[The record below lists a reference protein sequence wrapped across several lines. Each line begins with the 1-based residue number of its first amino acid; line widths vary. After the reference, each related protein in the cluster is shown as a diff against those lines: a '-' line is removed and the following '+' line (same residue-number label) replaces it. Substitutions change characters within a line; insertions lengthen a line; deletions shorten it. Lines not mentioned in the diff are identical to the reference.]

1 MVSWLGF
8 WVWVVG
14 LLVGEDDTWS
24 LVVSLR
30 LRVGLVKIG
39 KMGWRV
45 WWWWLMVV
53 IVVVVGG
60 DKRGVELQAIC
71 VIRLKIKL

>member
-1 MVSWLGF
+1 
-8 WVWVVG
+8 
-14 LLVGEDDTWS
+14 
-24 LVVSLR
+24 
-30 LRVGLVKIG
+30 LRVDLVKIG

-45 WWWWLMVV
+45 WWWWLM
-53 IVVVVGG
+53 VVVGG

>member
-1 MVSWLGF
+1 
-8 WVWVVG
+8 VW
-14 LLVGEDDTWS
+14 
-24 LVVSLR
+24 
-30 LRVGLVKIG
+30 
-39 KMGWRV
+39 

-60 DKRGVELQAIC
+60 DRRGVELQAIC